1 MARRRELMTELQ
13 RVWPTAQLE
22 ARRHR
27 CQTRGRWRRDR
38 EQRLAWRQE
47 RLLLQRARWRVA
59 FRRHYRLRRR
69 WS

>member
-13 RVWPTAQLE
+13 QVWPTAQLE
-22 ARRHR
+22 ARRRR
-27 CQTRGRWRRDR
+27 CQMRGRWRPDP

-47 RLLLQRARWRVA
+47 RLLLRRARQQV

>member
-13 RVWPTAQLE
+13 QVWPTAQLE
-22 ARRHR
+22 ARRRR
-27 CQTRGRWRRDR
+27 CQMRGRWRRDP
-38 EQRLAWRQE
+38 ERLAWRQE
-47 RLLLQRARWRVA
+47 RLLLQRARQQV